1 SCGRKR
7 SHYDKEMD
15 HAFTLIFHNIKR
27 LQDGHLSNSTTTLEQ
42 AEGKSEIT
50 TCTNTMEVPLR
61 RERSRSD
68 TSLLRYTGDMR
79 TLIELQSN
87 MTRPKSRSHCGEV
100 ACPAETRKVRF
111 SDDYVTR
118 KEDVRRPPLTKRPWS
133 DQPPRPAIDVVPA
146 MRDFKPTKD
155 MSHHPSRKHSNR
167 YDKEMDQAFT
177 LIFHNIKRLQD
188 GMLSNSD
195 PDLTKEPS
203 NFDLEPKTVKTI
215 QKPVRKRSRSEDFRI
230 LGFGVQRT
238 ASPALIKSGSL
249 QQLSDAAKSPFQRR
263 KVRFADD

>member
-1 SCGRKR
+1 
-7 SHYDKEMD
+7 M
-15 HAFTLIFHNIKR
+15 ALN
-27 LQDGHLSNSTTTLEQ
+27 LQLRTTGCKIQ
-42 AEGKSEIT
+42 
-50 TCTNTMEVPLR
+50 
-61 RERSRSD
+61 
-68 TSLLRYTGDMR
+68 
-79 TLIELQSN
+79 
-87 MTRPKSRSHCGEV
+87 
-100 ACPAETRKVRF
+100 
-111 SDDYVTR
+111 
-118 KEDVRRPPLTKRPWS
+118 
-133 DQPPRPAIDVVPA
+133 DVVTA

-263 KVRFADD
+263 KVRFADDNAVRESVKRSNSTEGRLVCHRGREAETLKLKTKESIILRQEETLMPLNDSGASKGKQALFVVSDI

>member
-1 SCGRKR
+1 MKHHHRSQNVDSCGRKR

-50 TCTNTMEVPLR
+50 TCTNTIEVPLR

-118 KEDVRRPPLTKRPWS
+118 KEDIRRPPLTKRPWS
-133 DQPPRPAIDVVPA
+133 DQPPRPAIVVTKESWHQLYGCWVK
-146 MRDFKPTKD
+146 FKNEGNFSK
-155 MSHHPSRKHSNR
+155 KN
-167 YDKEMDQAFT
+167 
-177 LIFHNIKRLQD
+177 D
-188 GMLSNSD
+188 GM
-195 PDLTKEPS
+195 
-203 NFDLEPKTVKTI
+203 
-215 QKPVRKRSRSEDFRI
+215 
-230 LGFGVQRT
+230 
-238 ASPALIKSGSL
+238 
-249 QQLSDAAKSPFQRR
+249 
-263 KVRFADD
+263 

>member
-1 SCGRKR
+1 
-7 SHYDKEMD
+7 
-15 HAFTLIFHNIKR
+15 
-27 LQDGHLSNSTTTLEQ
+27 
-42 AEGKSEIT
+42 
-50 TCTNTMEVPLR
+50 
-61 RERSRSD
+61 
-68 TSLLRYTGDMR
+68 
-79 TLIELQSN
+79 
-87 MTRPKSRSHCGEV
+87 
-100 ACPAETRKVRF
+100 
-111 SDDYVTR
+111 
-118 KEDVRRPPLTKRPWS
+118 
-133 DQPPRPAIDVVPA
+133 

-238 ASPALIKSGSL
+238 TSPALIKSGSL

-263 KVRFADD
+263 KVRFADDNAVRESVKRSNSTEGRLVCHRGREAETLKLKTNESIILRQEETLMPLKDSGASKGKQALFVVSDI